1 MFSRLFA
8 PVAAVAIL
16 IAGLIGGL
24 IAGPARA
31 ASDEV
36 AALEAALQLPDVFAV
51 MSQEGHAYGAQLETD
66 MFPGSGGAAWSAA
79 VSQIYS
85 VDRML
90 PEFSD
95 QFEAELAR
103 SGADIAAIQD
113 FFTSDLGKR
122 VTVLEI
128 SARRALLDE
137 AVEDASRLK
146 YDEMRAAGDPR
157 IALVE
162 EFVSVNGL
170 IEANVSGAMNAN
182 YAFYQGLGDVGAL
195 APEMSED
202 DIIGEIW
209 SQEDAI
215 RDETDVWIH
224 SYLVMAYAPLAES
237 EMRDYIAFSQSEA
250 GRALNAALFAGFDA
264 VFVDVSRQL
273 GQAAGRILAGRDL

>member
-1 MFSRLFA
+1 MLSRLFA

-16 IAGLIGGL
+16 IAG
-24 IAGPARA
+24 PARA
-31 ASDEV
+31 ASDEI

-51 MSQEGHAYGAQLETD
+51 MSQEGHAYGVQLEAD

-79 VSQIYS
+79 VARIYA
-85 VDRML
+85 VDRIL
-90 PEFSD
+90 PQFSEE
-95 QFEAELAR
+95 FEAELVR
-103 SGADIAAIQD
+103 SEADTAAMLE
-113 FFTSDLGKR
+113 FFTSDLGQR
-122 VTVLEI
+122 VTTLEI

-146 YDEMRAAGDPR
+146 YDEMRATGDPQV
-157 IALVE
+157 ALVE

-182 YAFYQGLGDVGAL
+182 YAFYQGLDDAGAL
-195 APEMSED
+195 GPEMSED

-209 SQEDAI
+209 SQEDVI
-215 RDETDVWIH
+215 RDETDIWIH
-224 SYLVMAYAPLAES
+224 SYLVMAYAPLSEA

-250 GRALNAALFAGFDA
+250 GRDLNAALFAGFDA

-273 GQAAGRILAGRDL
+273 GRAAGRILAGRDL

>member
-1 MFSRLFA
+1 MFSRLIA
-8 PVAAVAIL
+8 PVAAVAI
-16 IAGLIGGL
+16 L

-36 AALEAALQLPDVFAV
+36 AALEAALQLPAVFAV

-79 VSQIYS
+79 VSQIYA
-85 VDRML
+85 VDRIL
-90 PEFSD
+90 PQFSAE
-95 QFEAELAR
+95 FEAELAR
-103 SGADIAAIQD
+103 SGADTAAMLA
-113 FFTSDLGKR
+113 FFSSDLGRR
-122 VTVLEI
+122 VTTLEI

-146 YDEMRAAGDPR
+146 YDELRAAGDSQV
-157 IALVE
+157 ALVE

-182 YAFYQGLGDVGAL
+182 YAFYQGLGDAGAL
-195 APEMSED
+195 GPEMSED

-209 SQEDAI
+209 SQEDVI
-215 RDETDVWIH
+215 RDETDIWIH
-224 SYLVMAYAPLAES
+224 SYLLMAYAPLSES
-237 EMRDYIAFSQSEA
+237 DMRAYIAFSQSEA
-250 GRALNAALFAGFDA
+250 GRALNAALFTGFDA

-273 GQAAGRILAGRDL
+273 GRAAGRILAGRDL

>member
-16 IAGLIGGL
+16 IAAP
-24 IAGPARA
+24 AGA

-36 AALEAALQLPDVFAV
+36 AALEAALKLPDVFEV
-51 MSQEGHAYGAQLETD
+51 MSQEGRAYGAQLEAD

-79 VSQIYS
+79 VAQIYA
-85 VDRML
+85 VDRIL
-90 PEFSD
+90 PRFSD
-95 QFEAELAR
+95 EFEAELAR
-103 SGADIAAIQD
+103 TGADTAAMLD
-113 FFTSDLGKR
+113 FFASDLGQR
-122 VTVLEI
+122 VTTLEI

-146 YDEMRAAGDPR
+146 YDEMRAAGDPQV
-157 IALVE
+157 ALVE
-162 EFVSVNGL
+162 EFVAVNGL

-182 YAFYQGLGDVGAL
+182 YAFYQGLGDAGAL
-195 APEMSED
+195 GPEMSED

-209 SQEDAI
+209 SQEDVI
-215 RDETDVWIH
+215 RDETDIWIH
-224 SYLVMAYAPLAES
+224 SYLVMAYAPLTEA

-273 GQAAGRILAGRDL
+273 GRAAGGILAGRDL